1 MDPVV
6 GAVYRD
12 KCLAE
17 ITKAR
22 FAGATEVLFGHQDPH
37 QAAIV
42 KPAQGMDTAGVMPDS
57 PLRLLGQLDLGDEV
71 ARGRIPPGECDA
83 GGFTDQAASAVAA
96 NEVLGPER
104 PALGQLDIDAGVVLD
119 ETRHFLSING
129 YRQIAYPASQYA
141 LDVGLPKSE
150 PVIVPGRKIANV
162 QDSRAGEAANLSY
175 LPLRQEPIS
184 DSALIENL
192 DRT

>member
-71 ARGRIPPGECDA
+71 ARCRIPPGECDA
-83 GGFTDQAASAVAA
+83 GGFTDQAAS
-96 NEVLGPER
+96 PR
-104 PALGQLDIDAGVVLD
+104 PAHPG
-119 ETRHFLSING
+119 TR
-129 YRQIAYPASQYA
+129 PA
-141 LDVGLPKSE
+141 P
-150 PVIVPGRKIANV
+150 PGPPPP
-162 QDSRAGEAANLSY
+162 DPS
-175 LPLRQEPIS
+175 
-184 DSALIENL
+184 
-192 DRT
+192 